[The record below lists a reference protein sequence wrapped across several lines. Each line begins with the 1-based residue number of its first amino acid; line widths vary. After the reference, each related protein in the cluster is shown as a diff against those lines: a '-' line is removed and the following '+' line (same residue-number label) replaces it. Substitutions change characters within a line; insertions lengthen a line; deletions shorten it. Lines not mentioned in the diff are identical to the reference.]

1 MMKHTLMIIFDEFL
15 KIDKINPN
23 QWIFI
28 HDDDAFVQ
36 YMPNLNLIAQ
46 KSEGAHFQCMFSGV
60 KEVLPKRRGKYTVSA
75 SEHGY

>member
-1 MMKHTLMIIFDEFL
+1 MMKWTFIIIFNKLF
-15 KIDKINPN
+15 KIAKVNPN

-60 KEVLPKRRGKYTVSA
+60 KEALPKRRGKYTVSA
-75 SEHGY
+75 SEQGY